1 MSTRPKPRIPGVSIK
16 NPPKSSGCIAAISE
30 MISALDLV
38 TDVSINEFENPDL
51 KLTEAKDRFEANVNT
66 RYYLM
71 RVQYEIRRQVSLA
84 NAESGIND
92 LLAELAITEKDIAL
106 YSKLSKLQPSLEIPV
121 ITGKLEKIKVRGE
134 DQYYGR
140 EDNVKTSIF
149 KENEI
154 KDFKTRL
161 ASLKKGKVR
170 LQDQLLERNIQ
181 KEIELSKG
189 SVDLLAQSGII

>member
-1 MSTRPKPRIPGVSIK
+1 MKVTLRKA
-16 NPPKSSGCIAAISE
+16 NALQAAIAE
-30 MISALDLV
+30 MIAALDLV

-51 KLTEAKDRFEANVNT
+51 KLKEAKDRFEENVNT

-71 RVQYEIRRQVSLA
+71 RVQYEIRRLVSIA

-106 YSKLSKLQPSLEIPV
+106 YSKLSKLQPSLETAV
-121 ITGKLEKIKVRGE
+121 ITGKLEKIKVRSE
-134 DQYYGR
+134 DQFYGR

-149 KENEI
+149 EENEI
-154 KDFKTRL
+154 KDFKARL